1 MMIKPRSFLLIL
13 ITALAGTQAYA
24 SRVYT
29 TGRLLDATTDE
40 RLAKGTSLRR
50 AIYTVQV
57 NDIIYTLQGEKVKPN
72 TKDITKGLIVGDPV
86 EASVDGEHVYLH
98 TAKGK
103 QIKTDIMKRARAQNP

>member
-1 MMIKPRSFLLIL
+1 MMIKPRSFAYILLG
-13 ITALAGTQAYA
+13 AVLATQAYA

-40 RLAKGTSLRR
+40 RLKEGTSLRR

-57 NDIIYTLQGEKVKPN
+57 GDIVYTLQGEKVGTK
-72 TKDITKGLIVGDPV
+72 TKDITKGLVVGDPV

-98 TAKGK
+98 TAGGK
-103 QIKTDIMKRARAQNP
+103 QIKTDIMKRARAQ